1 MGRTTHY
8 SLLIVSIFL
17 LLVLSSCLQQTE
29 KITPIAEPK
38 TLSELQR
45 EKYEEILRNSGG
57 GYLSQSTINSI
68 QQSKDRS
75 LFYINVRY
83 NIKDI
88 DVFAL
93 AEMPNAF
100 EELGNSFLGVL
111 AKIVL
116 SPTNPR
122 QIDLDDIE
130 LEIPD
135 VEIDRSMIDSVRI
148 KKIFL
153 QFSRSVDEGS
163 DFLANFGFI
172 KSLEVSRR
180 VIVPRIGPVDSL
192 MFSYRKIQNKCFNKC
207 IQFEVYTENLL
218 DLAKPKTKIKFK
230 PSLEIEGLPPVT
242 DLKIDG
248 QVELQIGVRL
258 PF

>member
-1 MGRTTHY
+1 MKSTRHTT
-8 SLLIVSIFL
+8 LLICCLGIL
-17 LLVLSSCLQQTE
+17 LLFTSCLEQTE
-29 KITPIAEPK
+29 KITPLAEPK

-68 QQSKDRS
+68 QQSKDHS

-122 QIDLDDIE
+122 QIDLDDME

-135 VEIDRSMIDSVRI
+135 VEIDRSMVESVRI

-153 QFSRSVDEGS
+153 QFSKSVDEGS
-163 DFLANFGFI
+163 DFLANFSFI
-172 KSLEVSRR
+172 KSLEVARR

-207 IQFEVYTENLL
+207 LEFEVFTENLL

-242 DLKIDG
+242 DLKLDG
-248 QVELQIGVRL
+248 QVELQIGIRV